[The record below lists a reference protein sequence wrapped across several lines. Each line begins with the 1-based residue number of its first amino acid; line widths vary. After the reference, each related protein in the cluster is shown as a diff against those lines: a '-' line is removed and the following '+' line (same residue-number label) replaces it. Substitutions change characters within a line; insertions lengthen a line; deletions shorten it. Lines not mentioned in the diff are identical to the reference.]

1 VSAAPVATAPLLG
14 VEEVSVTYGRVQ
26 AVRGASLAIAPGE
39 ALCVV
44 GSNGAGKTSLVRA
57 VAGFERIS
65 TGRIRWREEEL
76 AGVSVSKR
84 IEKGI
89 VYVPEGTQVFAGMTV
104 LENLEVP
111 LIATGRRR
119 GAEAFERV
127 FEIFPVLADR
137 AKQDAGTLSGG
148 ENRMLAVAR
157 ALVLEPALLIV
168 DEPSLG
174 LSPQATETL
183 ALALRALAEGG
194 QAVLVAEQNLASANA
209 VGGQAC
215 LMDRGEIRWRGAD
228 PDLAEVDVVRAAVL
242 GQGLS

>member
-1 VSAAPVATAPLLG
+1 VSATPVATAPILAA
-14 VEEVSVTYGRVQ
+14 EEVSVSYGRVQ
-26 AVRGASLAIAPGE
+26 AVRGASLEIAPGE

-44 GSNGAGKTSLVRA
+44 GPNGAGKTSLVRA
-57 VAGFERIS
+57 IAGFERIS
-65 TGRIRWREEEL
+65 GGHIRWRESEI
-76 AGVSVSKR
+76 AGLSVSRR
-84 IEKGI
+84 IAKGI

-111 LIATGRRR
+111 LIATGRPRS
-119 GAEAFERV
+119 AEAFAPV
-127 FEIFPVLADR
+127 FEIFPVLSDR

-157 ALVLEPALLIV
+157 ALVLEPELLIV

-194 QAVLVAEQNLASANA
+194 QTVLVAEQNLASANA
-209 VGGQAC
+209 VGGKAC

>member
-1 VSAAPVATAPLLG
+1 VSATPVATAPILAA
-14 VEEVSVTYGRVQ
+14 EEVSVSYGRVQ
-26 AVRGASLAIAPGE
+26 AVRAASLEIAAGE

-44 GSNGAGKTSLVRA
+44 GPNGAGKTSLVRA
-57 VAGFERIS
+57 IAGFERIS
-65 TGRIRWREEEL
+65 GGHIRWRENEI
-76 AGVSVSKR
+76 AGLSVSRR
-84 IEKGI
+84 IAQGI

-111 LIATGRRR
+111 LIATGRPRS
-119 GAEAFERV
+119 AEAFARV
-127 FEIFPVLADR
+127 FEIFPVLSDR

-157 ALVLEPALLIV
+157 ALVLEPELLIV

-194 QAVLVAEQNLASANA
+194 QTVLVAEQNLASANA
-209 VGGQAC
+209 VGGKAC

>member
-1 VSAAPVATAPLLG
+1 VSATPVAAAPILG
-14 VEEVSVTYGRVQ
+14 VENLSVSYGRVQ
-26 AVRGASLAIAPGE
+26 AVREASLEIAPGE

-44 GSNGAGKTSLVRA
+44 GPNGAGKTSLVRA
-57 VAGFERIS
+57 VAGFEKTS
-65 TGRIRWREEEL
+65 GGRIRWRSDEL
-76 AGVSVSKR
+76 GGTSVSKR

-89 VYVPEGTQVFAGMTV
+89 VYVPEGTQVFAGMSV
-104 LENLEVP
+104 IENLEVP
-111 LIATGRRR
+111 LIATGRPRA
-119 GAEAFERV
+119 AEVFERV
-127 FEIFPVLADR
+127 YEIFPVLSAR

-157 ALVLEPALLIV
+157 ALVLEPELLIV

-209 VGGQAC
+209 VGGKAC

>member
-1 VSAAPVATAPLLG
+1 VSAAPVATAPILG
-14 VEEVSVTYGRVQ
+14 VENVSVTYGRVQ
-26 AVRGASLAIAPGE
+26 AVRGASLEIAPGE

-65 TGRIRWREEEL
+65 GGKMSWRQEPL
-76 AGVSVSKR
+76 DGLSVSRR
-84 IEKGI
+84 IAKGI

-104 LENLEVP
+104 VENLEVP
-111 LIATGRRR
+111 LIATGRPRSP
-119 GAEAFERV
+119 ELFERV
-127 FEIFPVLADR
+127 YEIFPVLSAR

-157 ALVLEPALLIV
+157 ALVLEPELLIV

-174 LSPQATETL
+174 LSPQATQTL
-183 ALALRALAEGG
+183 ALALRALAEKG

-209 VGGQAC
+209 VGGKAC